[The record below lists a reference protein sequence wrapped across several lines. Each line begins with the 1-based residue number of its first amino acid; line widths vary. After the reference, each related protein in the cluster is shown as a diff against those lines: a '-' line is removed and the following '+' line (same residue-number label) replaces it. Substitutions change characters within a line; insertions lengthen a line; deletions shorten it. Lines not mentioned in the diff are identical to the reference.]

1 MEILFTIAAFLI
13 LVGIVVTIHEGGHFI
28 TAVLCRI
35 KVLEFSIGFGPKI
48 FSKNLNIKG
57 DQVLFTLRALPLGG
71 FVKPLDQSALTA
83 EEWEKMPEEEKSRSF
98 ANAKKWKKALMVF
111 GGPFSNFVLAFILF
125 LIAFSFVGTKGLP
138 ATVGEIV
145 PNSPFVS
152 SGLKIGDVI
161 EKIDNKKITFSNDA
175 HAYIANAAI
184 NGDKINILT
193 SDQRNHIVDLSTVNL
208 KELDDDI
215 SALTGLYFQGKI
227 GTVVVDEIIPN
238 SGAQKADLKAGDK
251 IIALEGQEIKD
262 LNKFMRRIK
271 YFEKENI
278 TLTIER
284 DGQLI
289 EKTVIPEKTVQKN
302 GKTTNIIGIMWEVPS
317 SNLTTV
323 HLGFTESAVQSFERV
338 ASSTWTTLVSIKK
351 LVTAELSSKALSG
364 PLSIA
369 DYSGKSA
376 KHGLYTYLIMMA
388 AISIAVGVF
397 NLLPIPM
404 LDGGHLLQYFIE
416 SIRNKDFTM
425 SQQENFQYIGIA
437 TMTGIF
443 VFAIINDINKY
454 FSIF

>member
-1 MEILFTIAAFLI
+1 
-13 LVGIVVTIHEGGHFI
+13 
-28 TAVLCRI
+28 
-35 KVLEFSIGFGPKI
+35 
-48 FSKNLNIKG
+48 
-57 DQVLFTLRALPLGG
+57 
-71 FVKPLDQSALTA
+71 
-83 EEWEKMPEEEKSRSF
+83 
-98 ANAKKWKKALMVF
+98 
-111 GGPFSNFVLAFILF
+111 
-125 LIAFSFVGTKGLP
+125 
-138 ATVGEIV
+138 
-145 PNSPFVS
+145 
-152 SGLKIGDVI
+152 
-161 EKIDNKKITFSNDA
+161 
-175 HAYIANAAI
+175 
-184 NGDKINILT
+184 
-193 SDQRNHIVDLSTVNL
+193 
-208 KELDDDI
+208 
-215 SALTGLYFQGKI
+215 
-227 GTVVVDEIIPN
+227 
-238 SGAQKADLKAGDK
+238 
-251 IIALEGQEIKD
+251 
-262 LNKFMRRIK
+262 
-271 YFEKENI
+271 
-278 TLTIER
+278 
-284 DGQLI
+284 
-289 EKTVIPEKTVQKN
+289 
-302 GKTTNIIGIMWEVPS
+302 MWEVPS